1 MLMTNRNDET
11 FTPEE
16 TKQRLE
22 AALRGARVAGPQQ
35 KKSVIPKRRRERKK
49 KKPSVTK
56 RS

>member
-1 MLMTNRNDET
+1 MTNRNDET